1 MNCLKSST
9 FESSKIKM
17 RILNIFKIMNNEK
30 WDNCMKC
37 MNNYDLIYNE
47 FTNEANTNEIA

>member
-1 MNCLKSST
+1 
-9 FESSKIKM
+9 M

-47 FTNEANTNEIA
+47 FTNEVNTNEFA